1 MQVVK
6 KEIIKLLDVGI
17 IYPILYSIWVSAVQ
31 VVLKKDGMAVVS
43 NEKNELIPMRVITEW
58 RVCVNNRR
66 LNKATLKEHFP
77 INQMLEHL
85 VGHSYNC
92 FLDSFSGYF

>member
-17 IYPILYSIWVSAVQ
+17 IYPILYSIWVSTVQ

-66 LNKATLKEHFP
+66 LNKATLKEHFLS
-77 INQMLEHL
+77 IRC
-85 VGHSYNC
+85 S
-92 FLDSFSGYF
+92 SA